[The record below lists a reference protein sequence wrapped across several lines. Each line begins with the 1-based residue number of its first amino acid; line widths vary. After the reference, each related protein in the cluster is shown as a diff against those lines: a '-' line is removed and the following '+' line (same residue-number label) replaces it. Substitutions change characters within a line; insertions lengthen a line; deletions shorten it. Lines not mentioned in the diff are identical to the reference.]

1 MKNFH
6 GRGCARPRCAG
17 RGCVHDRYAR
27 RGDGWD
33 DGCRYAGR
41 RYASHSL
48 KHFVSV
54 GLLLLTAT
62 RAMAAPLPP
71 PVDAAITTDPPRDT
85 AHPAA
90 VYQLAIPSHDAPMF
104 GVFYRAAGVDA
115 HPTVVLLHGL
125 PGFEQNGDLAQ
136 TIRRAGWNVL
146 IFHYRGAWGSG
157 GTFSFSNCVED
168 VRAVLDYLR
177 LQENFARLGI
187 DPHRLALIGHSMGG
201 FLAAITTQHDDAV
214 LGAALGSPWNPGV
227 FATNPS
233 PQLDKQQLGE
243 FRGDVGPLSGTS
255 PAALL
260 DEAKKNAAA
269 WDLVGHASLWKS
281 RPVLVVEA
289 DDFLH
294 ADDVAVAD
302 SVRKTP
308 AGQITEVAMP
318 TDHSYSDHRIALAA
332 TLLGWLK
339 QLEPPRLPRHSDR
352 VRQSGVED
360 TR

>member
-1 MKNFH
+1 MKNSH
-6 GRGCARPRCAG
+6 GRG
-17 RGCVHDRYAR
+17 YAR
-27 RGDGWD
+27 Q
-33 DGCRYAGR
+33 
-41 RYASHSL
+41 SL
-48 KHFVSV
+48 KKLVSV
-54 GLLLLTAT
+54 GLLIPAAT
-62 RAMAAPLPP
+62 GVAAAPLPP
-71 PVDAAITTDPPRDT
+71 PVDLAITTDPARDA

-90 VYQLAIPSHDAPMF
+90 MYQLAIPSHDAPMF
-104 GVFYRAAGVDA
+104 GVFYRASGGEA

-146 IFHYRGAWGSG
+146 IFHYRGDWGSG
-157 GTFSFSNCVED
+157 GTFSFGNCVED

-177 LQENFARLGI
+177 LSENFARLGI

-201 FLAAITTQHDDAV
+201 FLAAFTTQHDDAV
-214 LGAALGSPWNPGV
+214 LGAALISPWNPGV

-233 PQLDKQQLGE
+233 PQLDKQQLEE
-243 FRGDVGPLSGTS
+243 FRGDLGPLSGAS
-255 PAALL
+255 AEALL

-269 WDLVGHASLWKS
+269 WDLVAHASLWNS

-294 ADDVAVAD
+294 ADDVAVAN
-302 SVRKTP
+302 SVRKIP
-308 AGQITEVAMP
+308 SGQITEVAMT

-352 VRQSGVED
+352 VRQSGAED

>member
-1 MKNFH
+1 VKNPH
-6 GRGCARPRCAG
+6 GRGYARLRCAC
-17 RGCVHDRYAR
+17 RGYAR
-27 RGDGWD
+27 Q
-33 DGCRYAGR
+33 
-41 RYASHSL
+41 SL
-48 KHFVSV
+48 KQLVSV
-54 GLLLLTAT
+54 ASLILLAT
-62 RAMAAPLPP
+62 RAAAAPLPP
-71 PVDAAITTDPPRDT
+71 PVDAAITTDPARDV

-90 VYQLAIPSHDAPMF
+90 MYQLTIPSHDALMF
-104 GVFYRAAGVDA
+104 GVFYRAAGGDS
-115 HPTVVLLHGL
+115 HPTALLLHGL

-168 VRAVLDYLR
+168 VHAALEYLR
-177 LQENFARLGI
+177 LPENVARLGI

-201 FLAAITTQHDDAV
+201 FLAAITTQHDATV
-214 LGAALGSPWNPGV
+214 LGAALISPWNPGV

-233 PQLDKQQLGE
+233 PQLDKQQLEE
-243 FRGDVGPLSGTS
+243 FRGDVGPLAGAS
-255 PAALL
+255 PEALL
-260 DEAKKNAAA
+260 EEAKKNAAA
-269 WDLVGHASLWKS
+269 WDLVAHASLWSS

-289 DDFLH
+289 DDFVH
-294 ADDVAVAD
+294 ADDVAVAN
-302 SVRKTP
+302 SVRKGP
-308 AGQITEVAMP
+308 AGQLTEVAMP
-318 TDHSYSDHRIALAA
+318 TDHAYSDHRIALAA

>member
-1 MKNFH
+1 VKNPH
-6 GRGCARPRCAG
+6 GRGYARLRCAC
-17 RGCVHDRYAR
+17 RGYAR
-27 RGDGWD
+27 Q
-33 DGCRYAGR
+33 
-41 RYASHSL
+41 SL
-48 KHFVSV
+48 KQLVSV
-54 GLLLLTAT
+54 ASLILLAT
-62 RAMAAPLPP
+62 RAAAAPLPP
-71 PVDAAITTDPPRDT
+71 PVDAAITTDPARDV

-90 VYQLAIPSHDAPMF
+90 MYQLTIPSHDALMF
-104 GVFYRAAGVDA
+104 GVFYRAAGGDS
-115 HPTVVLLHGL
+115 HPTALLVHGL

-168 VRAVLDYLR
+168 VHAALEYLR
-177 LQENFARLGI
+177 LPENVARLGI

-201 FLAAITTQHDDAV
+201 FLAAITTQHDATV
-214 LGAALGSPWNPGV
+214 LGAALISPWNPGV

-233 PQLDKQQLGE
+233 PQLDKQQLE
-243 FRGDVGPLSGTS
+243 ELLGDVGPLAGAS
-255 PAALL
+255 PEALL
-260 DEAKKNAAA
+260 EEAKKNAAA
-269 WDLVGHASLWKS
+269 WDLVAHASLWSS

-289 DDFLH
+289 DDFVH
-294 ADDVAVAD
+294 ADDVAVAN
-302 SVRKTP
+302 SVRKGP
-308 AGQITEVAMP
+308 AGQLTEVAMP
-318 TDHSYSDHRIALAA
+318 TDHAYSDHRIALAA